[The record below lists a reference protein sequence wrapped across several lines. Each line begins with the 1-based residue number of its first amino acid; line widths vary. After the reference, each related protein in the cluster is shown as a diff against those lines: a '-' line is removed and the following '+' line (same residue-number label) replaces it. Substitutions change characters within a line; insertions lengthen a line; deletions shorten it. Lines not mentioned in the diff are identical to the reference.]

1 MDAALIP
8 STGSVSLPLPLDAG
22 ASAPPSAMQG
32 ADFANL
38 LGHLMNRAERQDLA
52 ASGFQAVPIGQQ
64 IEVITAAEPL
74 PDAASLLAF
83 ARGQGLDEATLRA
96 LFDEGEVL
104 AQAGLASAEGQA
116 QGSGAQAL
124 QTQALQVLGVQ
135 APLQTVP
142 APLEPAPA
150 QDPGLALTSAL
161 ALDVNRPVYLPPGEA
176 ASMPNPPVQQPKAL
190 VDTAAIRPLWS
201 LPIAE
206 PTLPHTTLAQA
217 GPPALDAGQSLDPA
231 AALVSVA
238 APPVIA
244 SPVIASPVIASPVP
258 AAGAVLASAASQ
270 QVAAP
275 QSPALSAAPAA
286 LASPV
291 PSALAATAVPAQ
303 GVALPTAVASQA
315 RVSDLRWQASAA
327 TQIEALNPADG
338 PDSQGSEPPLM
349 DVLRLRLAPQEALT
363 RRLAAMTG
371 TGAQLSWAA
380 VSGQPAAM
388 ALLRLEVR
396 DLGLLTPSAPAA
408 PGIEAAVMDAEPLAA
423 SSPVALGPEGGRSAP
438 SSPSAPSA
446 PWVSTAAQRAE
457 QYEQLAQRLG
467 EALGQRLQSQ
477 LERGQWKM
485 QMRLDPAHLGRI
497 DLDLDMNSGA
507 LDAVFRSDNQ
517 ITRDLIAQG
526 LPRLKESLSQSGTA
540 VANVWVQGDS
550 SRQSGGNP
558 TPRRAP
564 EPREQ
569 AANHSQPSQDL
580 PVQATGNRTRQGTS
594 AWDVLA

>member
-96 LFDEGEVL
+96 LFAEGEVL
-104 AQAGLASAEGQA
+104 AQAGLASAEGKA

-142 APLEPAPA
+142 AQLEPAPA
-150 QDPGLALTSAL
+150 QDPSLALTSAL
-161 ALDVNRPVYLPPGEA
+161 ALNVNRPVYLPPGEV
-176 ASMPNPPVQQPKAL
+176 ASTPNPPVQQPKAL
-190 VDTAAIRPLWS
+190 VDTAAIRPPWS

-231 AALVSVA
+231 AAPALVV
-238 APPVIA
+238 
-244 SPVIASPVIASPVP
+244 ASPVP
-258 AAGAVLASAASQ
+258 AVGAVLASAASQ

-275 QSPALSAAPAA
+275 QSQALSAAPAA

-303 GVALPTAVASQA
+303 GVVLPTAVASQA

>member
-1 MDAALIP
+1 
-8 STGSVSLPLPLDAG
+8 
-22 ASAPPSAMQG
+22 
-32 ADFANL
+32 
-38 LGHLMNRAERQDLA
+38 
-52 ASGFQAVPIGQQ
+52 
-64 IEVITAAEPL
+64 
-74 PDAASLLAF
+74 
-83 ARGQGLDEATLRA
+83 
-96 LFDEGEVL
+96 
-104 AQAGLASAEGQA
+104 
-116 QGSGAQAL
+116 
-124 QTQALQVLGVQ
+124 
-135 APLQTVP
+135 P
-142 APLEPAPA
+142 A
-150 QDPGLALTSAL
+150 
-161 ALDVNRPVYLPPGEA
+161 
-176 ASMPNPPVQQPKAL
+176 
-190 VDTAAIRPLWS
+190 
-201 LPIAE
+201 
-206 PTLPHTTLAQA
+206 
-217 GPPALDAGQSLDPA
+217 
-231 AALVSVA
+231 SVA
-238 APPVIA
+238 
-244 SPVIASPVIASPVP
+244 ASPVIASPVP

-275 QSPALSAAPAA
+275 QSQALSAAPAA

-303 GVALPTAVASQA
+303 GVVLPTAVASQA

-327 TQIEALNPADG
+327 TQIEALNPVDG